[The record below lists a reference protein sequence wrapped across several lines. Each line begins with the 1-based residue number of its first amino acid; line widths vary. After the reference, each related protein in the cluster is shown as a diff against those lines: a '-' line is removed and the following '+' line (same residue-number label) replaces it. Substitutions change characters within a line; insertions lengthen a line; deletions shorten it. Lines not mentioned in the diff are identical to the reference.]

1 MFQSSVTPE
10 EIEKLE
16 LAAFGGK
23 ITIIDKPGKEFDR
36 AVAYLRRQKIIGFDT
51 ESRPCFT
58 AQQPRSGVALLQLSG
73 PTEAFL
79 FRIQM
84 LGMDKKLCRILADEK
99 IIKVGAAVH
108 DDVRGLQKY

>member
-58 AQQPRSGVALLQLSG
+58 A
-73 PTEAFL
+73 
-79 FRIQM
+79 
-84 LGMDKKLCRILADEK
+84 
-99 IIKVGAAVH
+99 
-108 DDVRGLQKY
+108 

>member
-51 ESRPCFT
+51 ESRP
-58 AQQPRSGVALLQLSG
+58 
-73 PTEAFL
+73 
-79 FRIQM
+79 
-84 LGMDKKLCRILADEK
+84 
-99 IIKVGAAVH
+99 
-108 DDVRGLQKY
+108 